1 MSQRN
6 LSVSSR
12 KLDFENWKIY
22 NSFEPR
28 MNGTVKAPFTKFVV
42 MDLVRPGRS
51 KVGDLATV

>member
-22 NSFEPR
+22 NSLEPR
-28 MNGTVKAPFTKFVV
+28 MNATCEGSFPQVCCHGSGKAGEVQ
-42 MDLVRPGRS
+42 S
-51 KVGDLATV
+51 Q